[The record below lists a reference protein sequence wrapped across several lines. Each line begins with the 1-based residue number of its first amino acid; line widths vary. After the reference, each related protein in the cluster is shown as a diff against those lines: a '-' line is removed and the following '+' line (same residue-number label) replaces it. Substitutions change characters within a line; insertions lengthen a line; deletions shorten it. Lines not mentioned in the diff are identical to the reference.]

1 MHEAKKRIT
10 KHDIASVYE
19 FGFTLKNPLSEQVAL
34 HRFNVITIC
43 KRSYGKVMF
52 LQVSVILFAGGSGI
66 PACIAGLQAH
76 TQGGK
81 LRGLVWGGSPGPH
94 PGGSWGVWPGG
105 FPGLHRWVSRPR
117 PRGVSSSSRAAGGT
131 HPTGMHACLNGTS
144 KMFWIQKKSRSRSRK
159 SFWMNVRGSN

>member
-34 HRFNVITIC
+34 HRFNVITIRKEVTEGYVFTGVC
-43 KRSYGKVMF
+43 D
-52 LQVSVILFAGGSGI
+52 SVRRGGSGI

-81 LRGLVWGGSPGPH
+81 LRGLDLGGVIQVHTQGKLR
-94 PGGSWGVWPGG
+94 GMAWG
-105 FPGLHRWVSRPR
+105 FPAYTGGVSRPR
-117 PRGVSSSSRAAGGT
+117 PRHKRHKRDELFLHFYLTTCIISHVKVT
-131 HPTGMHACLNGTS
+131 FHIFDTE
-144 KMFWIQKKSRSRSRK
+144 RSTRY
-159 SFWMNVRGSN
+159 